1 MKSGRTQ
8 NAISNISMNFLNQI
22 IGIILS
28 FISRS
33 IFIRVLGVDL
43 LGINGLFSDLLN
55 LLSMAD
61 LGFTTAM
68 SYSFY
73 KPIAENDTIKI
84 SSLIG
89 FYKKIYRIIAF
100 TITVIGILIMPF
112 LRFIVNTDKEI
123 PLLNLYYLFSLAGV
137 VISYLFVYKTAILVA
152 SQKNYVIARITMI
165 INTIKTIIQIV
176 TLIVFKNYILYLTIN
191 LLSNFITNYLASK
204 KAIILYPYINDK
216 SNLNLEEK
224 RNIFINLKS
233 IFLYKISSLL
243 LNATDNTLISIIV
256 GTAAVGYYSNYLML
270 STQLTS
276 FMQIIFSSL
285 TASIGN
291 LILKEKSDRRYE
303 VFKITQSISFII
315 CGIIITGFIVTVNDL
330 IRIWLGSEFL
340 LENSI
345 VIAIA
350 INMYLACVLQP
361 LWTYRE
367 ASGLYIKTKYI
378 MLVAA
383 IINLILSLVLGNVV
397 GLVGILLASAIARL
411 STYFWYEPVLLF
423 KDYFNKSVKNYYIP
437 ISFNM
442 FAICFINFIF
452 IKIFSNFKVFSVGT
466 LILKIILCGL
476 ISTIIFISI
485 YYNSDGIKLI
495 RNRFKKKFFVFRY
508 RNDAL

>member
-303 VFKITQSISFII
+303 VFKITQSKFH
-315 CGIIITGFIVTVNDL
+315 N
-330 IRIWLGSEFL
+330 
-340 LENSI
+340 
-345 VIAIA
+345 
-350 INMYLACVLQP
+350 
-361 LWTYRE
+361 LWDY
-367 ASGLYIKTKYI
+367 
-378 MLVAA
+378 
-383 IINLILSLVLGNVV
+383 NN
-397 GLVGILLASAIARL
+397 RL
-411 STYFWYEPVLLF
+411 H
-423 KDYFNKSVKNYYIP
+423 
-437 ISFNM
+437 
-442 FAICFINFIF
+442 
-452 IKIFSNFKVFSVGT
+452 SNGK
-466 LILKIILCGL
+466 
-476 ISTIIFISI
+476 
-485 YYNSDGIKLI
+485 
-495 RNRFKKKFFVFRY
+495 
-508 RNDAL
+508 